1 MKKEETKKWYQFFF
15 KKVGGKSTGN
25 LKLPTCK
32 GTKEDSLEMLEAITT
47 EKAGNMSVT
56 MKNV

>member
-25 LKLPTCK
+25 LKILACK
-32 GTKEDSLEMLEAITT
+32 STKEDSLEMLEPSLL
-47 EKAGNMSVT
+47 K
-56 MKNV
+56 KQ